1 MRLIVEYVSAQFYNG
16 EPSNLYAWIQDD
28 GKHNAPLYLAP
39 ISVGTDSAG
48 EDHYVVSQQ
57 VRDYIGAGDSPM
69 LCVVFLHGA
78 SSAVYVSAS
87 FNGYLVKA
95 P

>member
-1 MRLIVEYVSAQFYNG
+1 
-16 EPSNLYAWIQDD
+16 
-28 GKHNAPLYLAP
+28 
-39 ISVGTDSAG
+39 VGTDSAG